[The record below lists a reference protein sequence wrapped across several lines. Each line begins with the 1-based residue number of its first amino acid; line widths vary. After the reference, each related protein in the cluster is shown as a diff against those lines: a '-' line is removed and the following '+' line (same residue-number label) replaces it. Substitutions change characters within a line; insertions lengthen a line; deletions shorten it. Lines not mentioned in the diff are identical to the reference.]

1 MEKDALW
8 SKVLKSKYCIRQRLN
23 ATNPTK
29 LPCSRVWSRMREG
42 EDIFRKGVS
51 WVVGRDSEL
60 SFWHDNWCSVGPI
73 KSLVQVPFSIEEENL
88 RVKEVVSADGW
99 DW

>member
-1 MEKDALW
+1 M
-8 SKVLKSKYCIRQRLN
+8 
-23 ATNPTK
+23 
-29 LPCSRVWSRMREG
+29 
-42 EDIFRKGVS
+42 
-51 WVVGRDSEL
+51 GRDSEL

-73 KSLVQVPFSIEEENL
+73 KSLVQGPLSIEEENL

>member
-1 MEKDALW
+1 M
-8 SKVLKSKYCIRQRLN
+8 N

-29 LPCSRVWSRMREG
+29 LPCSRVWFAMRKG

-51 WVVGRDSEL
+51 WMVGRDSEL
-60 SFWHDNWCSVGPI
+60 SFWHDNWFSIGPI
-73 KSLVQVPFSIEEENL
+73 RSLVQGPLSIEEENL